1 MTQSKTFCASAS
13 NDSTHPR
20 GRRHS
25 AALREI
31 VLKACSQ
38 PDAVIR
44 AVAQAHGVSIST
56 VYEWRQQHMRNQQ
69 LCSPQALTLK
79 SDALKGD
86 TFKSNA
92 FKQPAS
98 FVAAR
103 VEQPT
108 PECVQ
113 VHHAASG
120 LNLSWPLSRTNE
132 LAQFMRAWA

>member
-20 GRRHS
+20 GGRHS
-25 AALREI
+25 AALRES
-31 VLKACSQ
+31 VLKACFQ

-56 VYEWRQQHMRNQQ
+56 VYEWRQQHLRNQQ

-79 SDALKGD
+79 SD
-86 TFKSNA
+86 A